1 MPKKRFTEK
10 DIEQLLGHYRA
21 ERRKLMFQLDAVRR
35 SLKELRGIKITG
47 ASAPIALVKRG
58 PGRPR
63 KTDGPVRRARGS
75 GRKRK
80 RAVKN
85 GGYRLSAWDQNV
97 IDSIRSSGR
106 LLTKQE
112 LLANLKKWAS
122 KNERSVPAVEVE
134 ARLTRVLQKLS
145 GKRGVLGTHRSGLQ
159 RGYHY
164 GLKEW
169 FFSTSGRLRRQHL
182 QRLVLKK

>member
-10 DIEQLLGHYRA
+10 DIEQLLGHYRS
-21 ERRKLMFQLDAVRR
+21 ERRRLVFQLDAVRKSIKDLR
-35 SLKELRGIKITG
+35 SIKTTG
-47 ASAPIALVKRG
+47 SSSAGAPLKRG

-63 KTDGPVRRARGS
+63 KTDGPVRR
-75 GRKRK
+75 GRKPGRK
-80 RAVKN
+80 KKRTIKD
-85 GGYRLSAWDQNV
+85 GGYRLNPWDQNV
-97 IDSIRSSGR
+97 INSIQTSGR
-106 LLTKQE
+106 LLPKQD
-112 LLANLKKWAS
+112 LLTNLKKWAA
-122 KNERSVPAVEVE
+122 KKEPSVPASEVE
-134 ARLTRVLQKLS
+134 MRLTRALQKLS

-169 FFSTSGRLRRQHL
+169 FFNTSGRLRRQHL